1 MAFRIT
7 TKILLLTDS
16 YIPAREQFERVRCTL
31 LGLRLSIYSLPK
43 KPFYWKS
50 KLGPF
55 YDFLLFPVFFCCFLL
70 SKTAAYSLVLAL
82 DYTPLI

>member
-16 YIPAREQFERVRCTL
+16 YIPAREQFERVRCTV

-43 KPFYWKS
+43 KPSIGK
-50 KLGPF
+50 
-55 YDFLLFPVFFCCFLL
+55 V
-70 SKTAAYSLVLAL
+70 
-82 DYTPLI
+82 I

>member
-31 LGLRLSIYSLPK
+31 FGLRLSIYSLPK
-43 KPFYWKS
+43 NPSIGK
-50 KLGPF
+50 
-55 YDFLLFPVFFCCFLL
+55 
-70 SKTAAYSLVLAL
+70 A
-82 DYTPLI
+82 I